1 MNDFLKSVPSRMSK
15 NTKTIRIFTKQ
26 LKRKQRKTTTLTNYL
41 NVLEISKEIW
51 NIMKNIIPRSNI
63 NRQIF
68 HTNLRLTKW
77 MFIITL
83 K

>member
-1 MNDFLKSVPSRMSK
+1 MNDFLKSVPYRMSK

-26 LKRKQRKTTTLTNYL
+26 LKRKQRKTTTLTSYL

-51 NIMKNIIPRSNI
+51 NIMKNIILKSNI